1 MKVST
6 NEPYKVIYSL
16 FKHEYLGYLL
26 ESFAIQ
32 EDAKGNL
39 TLKNQNISYKNARD
53 FGKDLDEKDYR
64 AIQLMDSI
72 QQEPIHHKFQRKKL
86 SPTDF
91 FLTVY
96 DPEKGDKLLRETIA
110 KYVED
115 KLAEILSLLP
125 GKPVFIMGKNGFP
138 NWKPITVEEEKAT
151 VLFHFRRNEENTH
164 YFPTVKFRGE
174 KVDFQ
179 YNESQII
186 CNTPGWL
193 LVDDKLFSFH
203 KNIDGKKIKPFLN
216 KKFVAVPKKI
226 EENYYQNFVKN
237 VVEKYDVY
245 AKGFEI
251 NTEIF
256 QSKPELVL
264 TETES
269 TEASL
274 DLFSQRE
281 VEMDNIRFD
290 LSFRYGNHSYSFD
303 PTNDG
308 SIKVELEKMGDD
320 YIFHRIKRDKDEE
333 ERIDNY
339 LKDLELPLK
348 KGRTILPK
356 TAAYSWIAKHQS
368 QLREEQIEIIQK
380 NRSEKTYFIGE
391 VSLNLEIKE
400 NNDWFDI
407 HGIVKFGDFEIEFI
421 KLKKYILSGK
431 KEFQLPN
438 GETAVIPEE
447 WFADYLELFAFSSD
461 EDGLRLKQHHASLV
475 ETLREGKLAKVM
487 MSRKLE
493 KLRDIEEIDEYPIP
507 AGFKGELRPYQHSGF
522 NWLTFLDEYN
532 LGGCLA
538 DDMGLGKT
546 VQTLALLQAQSEKE
560 VGMPSLLVL
569 PTSLVYNWQ
578 LEAKKFCPK
587 LRVFTHTG
595 TKRSRNTAIFDA
607 FDLIIT
613 TYGTLRIDIEIL
625 IKYKFNYVILDES
638 QKIKNPNSHTTD
650 AVRQLVSRR
659 KLILTGTPIENTT
672 LDLWSQMTF
681 VNPGLLGDQNF
692 FKKEFQ
698 HAIEK
703 KGDETKSQKLYA
715 LVKPFILRR
724 KKEQVAHDLPEK
736 IESVQYCD
744 MSEGQESFYEE
755 TKSYYRNTL
764 LQQIEQNGIG
774 KSKFML
780 LQGLT
785 KLRQIANH
793 PVLADPAYEGDSGKL
808 NEVLEKLELALDEG
822 HKILIFSQFV
832 KHLAI
837 LRKELNKRNIAFT
850 YLDGTTKDRMGQVD
864 KFQNDENIK
873 VFLISL
879 KAGGVGLN
887 LTAADYVFILD
898 PWWNPAVEAQA
909 VDRAHRIGQK
919 NTVFTYKFISKNTV
933 EEKILALQNKKLKL
947 VQDLISIDENVV
959 KSLTKEDIE
968 ALLE

>member
-6 NEPYKVIYSL
+6 REPYKVIYSL
-16 FKHEYLGYLL
+16 FKHEFLGYLF

-32 EDAKGNL
+32 EDDKGNL

-53 FGKDLDEKDYR
+53 FGKDLDERDYR

-72 QQEPIHHKFQRKKL
+72 QQEPIHLKFQRKKL
-86 SPTDF
+86 TPEDF
-91 FLTVY
+91 FFSIF
-96 DPEKGDKLLRETIA
+96 DKEKGDAILRETIER
-110 KYVED
+110 YVEE
-115 KLAEILSLLP
+115 KLSEILSLLP

-138 NWKPITVEEEKAT
+138 NWKPVTVEQRKAS

-164 YFPTVKFRGE
+164 YFPTVKFNGE
-174 KVDFQ
+174 KVEFQ
-179 YNESQII
+179 YNNSQII
-186 CNTPGWL
+186 CNKPGWL
-193 LVDDKLFSFH
+193 LLEDKIISFE

-216 KKFVAVPKKI
+216 KKFVAVPRKI
-226 EENYYQNFVKN
+226 EENYFKNFVTPL
-237 VVEKYDVY
+237 VEKYDVY

-251 NTEIF
+251 NTEIYDA
-256 QSKPELVL
+256 QAELVL

-269 TEASL
+269 SEASM
-274 DLFSQRE
+274 DLFKQKE
-281 VEMDNIRFD
+281 VEVDNIRFD
-290 LSFRYGNHSYSFD
+290 LSFRYGEHSYPLNSGD
-303 PTNDG
+303 
-308 SIKVELEKMGDD
+308 SAIKVEMEKNGDD
-320 YIFHRIKRDKDEE
+320 YVFHRIKRNKPEE
-333 ERIDNY
+333 IDIEAF
-339 LKDLELPLK
+339 LRELELPLK
-348 KGRTILPK
+348 HGKTILPK
-356 TAAYSWIAKHQS
+356 TAAYSWITKYQN
-368 QLREEQIEIIQK
+368 QLRERQIDIIQK

-391 VSLNLEIKE
+391 VSLDLEIKE

-407 HGIVKFGDFEIEFI
+407 HGVVRFGEFEIEFL
-421 KLKKYILSGK
+421 KLKKYILGGK
-431 KEFQLPN
+431 KEFILPN
-438 GETAVIPEE
+438 GQTAVIPEE
-447 WFADYLELFAFSSD
+447 WFADYLELFAFAND
-461 EDGLRLKQHHASLV
+461 EKGLRLKQHHASLV

-493 KLRDIEEIDEYPIP
+493 KLRDIERIDEYEVSER
-507 AGFKGELRPYQHSGF
+507 FKGELRPYQKSGY
-522 NWLTFLDEYN
+522 NWLCFLDEYN

-546 VQTLALLQAQSEKE
+546 VQTLALLQNQLDNKIGA
-560 VGMPSLLVL
+560 PSLLVL

-578 LEAKKFCPK
+578 LESKKFCPD

-625 IKYKFNYVILDES
+625 NKYKFNYVILDES
-638 QKIKNPNSHTTD
+638 QKIKNPNSNTTD

-681 VNPGLLGDQNF
+681 VNPGLLGDQAF

-703 KGDETKSQKLYA
+703 KADEDKSLKLYS

-736 IESVQYCD
+736 IETVQYCE
-744 MSEGQESFYEE
+744 MSESQESMYEE
-755 TKSYYRNTL
+755 TKSHYRNTL
-764 LQQIEQNGIG
+764 LQQIDEKGLG
-774 KSKFML
+774 KAKFML

-793 PVLADPAYEGDSGKL
+793 PLLTDKEYEGDSGKM
-808 NEVLEKLELALDEG
+808 NEVLEKMESALDEG
-822 HKILIFSQFV
+822 HKILVFSQFV
-832 KHLAI
+832 QHLAI
-837 LRKELNKRNIAFT
+837 VKKELTKRRIPFT
-850 YLDGTTKDRMGQVD
+850 YLDGATKDRQQQVE
-864 KFQNDENIK
+864 KFQTDERIK

-909 VDRAHRIGQK
+909 VDRAHRIGQER
-919 NTVFTYKFISKNTV
+919 TVFTYKFISKNTV
-933 EEKILALQNKKLKL
+933 EEKILALQNRKLKL

-959 KSLTKEDIE
+959 KNLTKEDIE
-968 ALLE
+968 VLLE